1 MWKYEEQIIILSSI
15 ELTHPRIG
23 AACAQ
28 DLWAA
33 GASLSLTYFQNRQP
47 VDALI
52 EELSKSSNTG
62 QNISAHRVDT
72 SSAED
77 IERLFHEIKEQHGQA
92 GPDILISNAGYGK
105 RKPGILDV
113 TLDEFDYTMNTNL
126 RASFILTKLSI
137 PHMEAQKWGRI
148 IFISS
153 IAALGGGINAC
164 H

>member
-1 MWKYEEQIIILSSI
+1 MSSV
-15 ELTHPRIG
+15 ELIHFRIG
-23 AACAQ
+23 AACAR
-28 DLWAA
+28 DLWAE

-52 EELSKSSNTG
+52 EELSKSDSTG
-62 QNISAHRVDT
+62 RKISAHRVDT
-72 SSAED
+72 GSSED
-77 IERLFHEIKEQHGQA
+77 IERLFREIEEQHNQP
-92 GPDILISNAGYGK
+92 GPDVLISNAGYGK

-113 TLDEFDYTMNTNL
+113 TLKEFDQTININL

-137 PHMEAQKWGRI
+137 PHMETQKWGRI

-153 IAALGGGINAC
+153 IAAIGGGINAC

>member
-1 MWKYEEQIIILSSI
+1 M
-15 ELTHPRIG
+15 THPRIG

-77 IERLFHEIKEQHGQA
+77 IERLFHEIKEQHGQT